1 MTTIMPF
8 TAISG
13 TKVYI
18 NLVHVRM
25 LTPASDAK
33 RTIVHFDRDHVITV
47 DLPIDQVA
55 TSMAGQSGVR
65 SA

>member
-1 MTTIMPF
+1 
-8 TAISG
+8 
-13 TKVYI
+13 
-18 NLVHVRM
+18 M
-25 LTPASDAK
+25 LTTASDAK